1 MIRWLDDTFDILLL
15 AGLVI
20 FIAGIGLGFLAFDL
34 LYG

>member
-1 MIRWLDDTFDILLL
+1 MMRWLDDTFDILLL

-20 FIAGIGLGFLAFDL
+20 LLVGMGLGFLLFDL